1 MRVDDETIARVW
13 QHARAFTELSADL
26 WRKDECGAWMR
37 REHYG
42 REDSEF
48 GWRIVNISAGGPDAP
63 ENLRPLHH
71 RNAYDPALQRAK
83 CAVTADQTSLP
94 ATARVLEPR
103 NRDA

>member
-1 MRVDDETIARVW
+1 MRLEERTIAQVW
-13 QHARAFTELSADL
+13 EHARAVDGLDAGQ
-26 WRKDECGAWMR
+26 WRRDECGAWMR

-48 GWRIVNISAGGPDAP
+48 GWRIVNVSAGGADAT
-63 ENLRPLHH
+63 ENLRALHL

-83 CAVTADQTSLP
+83 CAVTADRTALP
-94 ATARVLEPR
+94 ATARIREPR